1 MCSLCHSVVWTLVSI
16 AYVLISRF
24 PFAVQDFGN
33 DIAVGHRAGHGNIA
47 VNCEVIAQGH
57 MSWHEAHIAAVLLFT
72 DFLIDHHP
80 RISSA
85 VHEAT
90 MPKAV
95 CNYCRRCVVP
105 HWDSV
110 HCAEGRKK
118 GVSVRWV
125 RCPSARSEKGVNDA
139 CVLVDQN
146 DNKGIWRTPVNL
158 MEREQAEEM
167 FVCDQFR
174 IQPECHRKRGANSF
188 TISTAMACL
197 ELTNKLVQTVQG
209 VAELAYDMLSPGPS
223 MHIEAQNRRHRAIPN
238 KLPVDI
244 RDGVNNAYQVV
255 AEGLGDTAR
264 TLVKAASQEHRQKGV
279 SGAVGGLLRQLPP
292 SMAAGIIVATEA
304 TSTVLGG
311 VRNQIQPDARR
322 EDIQK
327 WRQRQP
333 PKSTGATSTTS
344 ALALAAGRW

>member
-1 MCSLCHSVVWTLVSI
+1 MPLYIRSFVFTPDVPIRIDYHGKRVAMEQGALAGLLMGLGQLNCLEITLKKLQTRQGLLGFDKLL
-16 AYVLISRF
+16 A
-24 PFAVQDFGN
+24 FALNEWLN
-33 DIAVGHRAGHGNIA
+33 DIKKNQVPSVLGGVGPMHSF
-47 VNCEVIAQGH
+47 VQ
-57 MSWHEAHIAAVLLFT
+57 LFSGLR
-72 DFLIDHHP
+72 DLVWMPVEQYRRDG
-80 RISSA
+80 RI
-85 VHEAT
+85 
-90 MPKAV
+90 
-95 CNYCRRCVVP
+95 
-105 HWDSV
+105 
-110 HCAEGRKK
+110 
-118 GVSVRWV
+118 VR
-125 RCPSARSEKGVNDA
+125 G
-139 CVLVDQN
+139 LQ
-146 DNKGIWRTPVNL
+146 
-158 MEREQAEEM
+158 
-167 FVCDQFR
+167 
-174 IQPECHRKRGANSF
+174 RGANSF

-344 ALALAAGRW
+344 ASALAAASR